1 MIAPVLP
8 ADEAERLIDLRALEL
23 LDTPPE
29 ERFDRIVQLARGVFG
44 VPIAYIALVDADRQ
58 WFKAKCGI
66 SAVQT
71 GRAESFC
78 GHAILGEGPM
88 IVPDA
93 TLDDRFHDNP
103 LVVGSPHI
111 RFYAGYPLAGP
122 NGHNVGTLCLA
133 DTQPRTLSEQQLGV
147 LESLAHMAE
156 HEMSLLDLV
165 RAQRGLLEAQEA
177 LAASQRRLA
186 RELRDAAAFVRSVL
200 PGPLDVGTVSAGH
213 RLAPCSEL
221 GGDMLGIAP
230 LDDGRRIAFFV
241 LDVAGHGV
249 GSSLLSV
256 TAGNAL
262 RLRSLPAAR
271 FDDPASVLAA
281 LNRGF
286 PTEATDGKFMTVWYG
301 VYDPAERTL
310 TYSSAGHHPAVLLR
324 PGSAAADLLGTPG
337 PLVGLF
343 DAPEYANASTRVEP
357 GSLVWVFSDGAFE
370 VCDTAG
376 DYLGFD
382 GLLGLLAEE
391 RPADGAGIG
400 GHADRLERL
409 EGRIRAHADGP
420 LADDLTILE
429 VAFR

>member
-1 MIAPVLP
+1 MIAPALP
-8 ADEAERLIDLRALEL
+8 ADEADRLVDLRALEL

-29 ERFDRIVQLARGVFG
+29 DRFDRIVQLARGIFD

-66 SAVQT
+66 SAAQT

-78 GHAILGEGPM
+78 GHAILGDGPM
-88 IVPDA
+88 VVPDA
-93 TLDDRFHDNP
+93 RRDERFHDNP
-103 LVVGSPHI
+103 LVVGPPHV
-111 RFYAGYPLAGP
+111 RFYAGHPLAGA

-133 DTQPRTLSEQQLGV
+133 DTQPRTLSDQQLG
-147 LESLAHMAE
+147 LLGSLARMAE
-156 HEMSLLDLV
+156 HEMSLVDLV

-200 PGPLDVGTVSAGH
+200 PGPLDVGSVSAGH
-213 RLAPCSEL
+213 RLVPCSEL
-221 GGDMLGIAP
+221 GGDMVGIAP

-286 PTEATDGKFMTVWYG
+286 PAEATDGKFMTVWYG
-301 VYDPAERTL
+301 VYDPGDRSLVYA
-310 TYSSAGHHPAVLLR
+310 SAGHHPAALLG
-324 PGSAAADLLGTPG
+324 PGGTAVEQLGTPG

-343 DAPEYANASTRVEP
+343 DDPEYVNATRRIEP
-357 GSLVWVFSDGAFE
+357 GSLLSVFSDGAFE
-370 VCDTAG
+370 VCDG
-376 DYLGFD
+376 EGIFLGFD
-382 GLLGLLAEE
+382 GLLDLLLEE
-391 RPADGAGIG
+391 RAAGG
-400 GHADRLERL
+400 SGLGRHDERLDRLEH
-409 EGRIRAHADGP
+409 RIRAHAGGA
-420 LADDLTILE
+420 LADDFTILE